1 MKTQIQ
7 ELEKL
12 NNIIKSLEPFHDSYK
27 ELCDIA
33 DTGKVVNSNEYP
45 KLFEWVKFI
54 MDKDL
59 EIEKEQPYKALTIYK
74 DNKYVQSLCI
84 VGHIN
89 DDEDT
94 PYLLSR
100 LNNTFCFEK
109 IKEIIERNSI
119 GVRVLEHI
127 CEQKL
132 KCFKS
137 EKDKILGIER
147 LKKQLSK
154 LQDRLSKGS
163 VWIKIEFE
171 HTHCDSSFIK
181 RIEYL
186 FVTNID
192 SHPSFPYDDDN
203 VKITYNERLI
213 TEFRITKGK
222 ITYAYDPVWQNS
234 KNYTRVIDK
243 KGDKEFS
250 IISRI
255 PKKIKTTVTEYI
267 TKERK
272 RINDWADSWFNFVEK
287 L

>member
-1 MKTQIQ
+1 MKTQIKRLQ
-7 ELEKL
+7 EKL
-12 NNIIKSLEPFHDSYK
+12 
-27 ELCDIA
+27 
-33 DTGKVVNSNEYP
+33 
-45 KLFEWVKFI
+45 
-54 MDKDL
+54 
-59 EIEKEQPYKALTIYK
+59 
-74 DNKYVQSLCI
+74 
-84 VGHIN
+84 
-89 DDEDT
+89 
-94 PYLLSR
+94 
-100 LNNTFCFEK
+100 
-109 IKEIIERNSI
+109 
-119 GVRVLEHI
+119 
-127 CEQKL
+127 
-132 KCFKS
+132 
-137 EKDKILGIER
+137 
-147 LKKQLSK
+147 KQ
-154 LQDRLSKGS
+154 GS

-192 SHPSFPYDDDN
+192 NNPSFPYDDN

-243 KGDKEFS
+243 KRDKGFS

-255 PKKIKTTVTEYI
+255 PKKIKTAVTEYI

-272 RINDWADSWFNFVEK
+272 RINDWADSWFNLVEK